1 MAKKAS
7 KSQQATP
14 VATDSGVEPVPTN
27 PAVANSVVEVEYQF
41 VAADDS
47 VQLLMQVNAMA
58 SVGWR
63 VVAIVDRPGVCR
75 AWMRRE
81 R

>member
-1 MAKKAS
+1 MAKKVTT
-7 KSQQATP
+7 SQQGTLVETA
-14 VATDSGVEPVPTN
+14 SGVEPAPT
-27 PAVANSVVEVEYQF
+27 SRDMGVEYQC